1 MASRKAPIQPIDRDA
16 GEQKREYQANGDEIG
31 AHNAS

>member
-1 MASRKAPIQPIDRDA
+1 MTCCKVPIQPIDRDA